1 MYQFKGGAFHMPR
14 QKLTIVPVRLH
25 TENENTSAKNSVV
38 ISSNPT
44 CTIKTG
50 NVEISFFNGVDEHII
65 QTVMKELK
73 N

>member
-1 MYQFKGGAFHMPR
+1 MPK
-14 QKLTIVPVRLH
+14 QNLTIVPVTLH
-25 TENENTSAKNSVV
+25 TENENTIPQKTVGH
-38 ISSNPT
+38 SSDPT
-44 CTIKTG
+44 CTIKTE

>member
-1 MYQFKGGAFHMPR
+1 MPK
-14 QKLTIVPVRLH
+14 QKLTIVPVTLH
-25 TENENTSAKNSVV
+25 TENENTSAK
-38 ISSNPT
+38 IPAGPSSNPI

-73 N
+73 NG